1 MKQEATSRR
10 VAQEGSK
17 AAPQDLDD
25 SDEVKLDS
33 VLIDIVSTNIANKM
47 SKSDPE
53 YKIFKENYDKVMNY
67 FETRFKYIPE
77 EVVYEVF
84 FEFSNRID
92 EVATIIQKNILE
104 FCTLTRFLANCLD
117 QLNPLVT
124 IERNGGKNPNTFAL
138 VVESIAQIGNKLL
151 NNDPQTVEIFFLEYV
166 LDDLIEIMLKNTFK
180 RNEMVYLI
188 YCFVSHTTN
197 SHLRVLLRLRERI
210 FDKDIFIQILSR
222 LFLYEARENPET
234 FSLELYEFYFSNASM
249 GLTSTSPITRT
260 KCVTILSFLC
270 TIKLEPILPV
280 IKELQVMASDTY
292 WELKGQILILCSN
305 ALLEINAIEDE
316 LNQIEAEKN

>member
-1 MKQEATSRR
+1 
-10 VAQEGSK
+10 
-17 AAPQDLDD
+17 
-25 SDEVKLDS
+25 
-33 VLIDIVSTNIANKM
+33 
-47 SKSDPE
+47 
-53 YKIFKENYDKVMNY
+53 
-67 FETRFKYIPE
+67 
-77 EVVYEVF
+77 
-84 FEFSNRID
+84 
-92 EVATIIQKNILE
+92 
-104 FCTLTRFLANCLD
+104 
-117 QLNPLVT
+117 
-124 IERNGGKNPNTFAL
+124 
-138 VVESIAQIGNKLL
+138 
-151 NNDPQTVEIFFLEYV
+151 
-166 LDDLIEIMLKNTFK
+166 MLKNTFK

-222 LFLYEARENPET
+222 LFLYEARENPDS

-260 KCVTILSFLC
+260 KCITILSFLC

-280 IKELQVMASDTY
+280 IKELQVMASDQY

-316 LNQIEAEKN
+316 LNQQEKQQVSDAIEEEKTEDLENRKREIDE